1 MSIGMSLE
9 TVRSEITRVD
19 AEILRLIAQ
28 RQELAAKIA
37 RIKLHQGIPVR
48 DDHRA
53 ANVLDSV
60 SHQAVEHHIDPV
72 AIRKIFE
79 ILIAMSEERQRE
91 YSGGAGPE
99 KLMNNAQKDD

>member
-1 MSIGMSLE
+1 MSLE

-28 RQELAAKIA
+28 RQELAMKIA
-37 RIKLHQGIPVR
+37 RIKLNQGIPVR

-53 ANVLDSV
+53 ANVLASV
-60 SHQAVEHHIDPV
+60 SDQAVEQHIDPV
-72 AIRKIFE
+72 SVRKIFE

-91 YSGGAGPE
+91 YSSGAGPE
-99 KLMNNAQKDD
+99 KLRNNAQKDD